1 MKIYKVL
8 PDLSKKRQMHLWH
21 TALRSQWSAE
31 DLDWSK
37 PVGLGRNGMKDQ
49 LAKVMTP
56 VLIGEQS
63 ALYSVSGLIPV
74 LGSRSE
80 VESQFYLTTWAVDE
94 ARHTELFARMFRRID
109 REPMSI
115 RRLPEGYLFQ
125 SAIASSEP
133 AEWLSGVLVSEVMA
147 TKIMEEFRRLDLD
160 PVLSEIADGI
170 LDDEA
175 RHLGFN
181 HIYLEDRF
189 ASLYRKDAGNGDDAA
204 GGGTAGDA
212 GTAAGAGIAG
222 DAGNGVEGGGG
233 VSADGAGEGDALLA
247 RLHRRIDLVMGRLP
261 PVFERLSREFD
272 DLGVERDRLLFD
284 VEREV
289 RRRLDRSAKA
299 GLRVA
304 GLEAEGRPQTFLPVR
319 GPSGPLPPKAARST
333 RRPSGR
339 RP

>member
-8 PDLSKKRQMHLWH
+8 PDLSKERQMRLWH

-37 PVGLGRNGMKDQ
+37 PLRLGRNGMKDK

-115 RRLPEGYLFQ
+115 RKLPEGYLFQ
-125 SAIASSEP
+125 SAIVSGEP

-147 TKIMEEFRRLDLD
+147 TKIMEEFCRLDLD
-160 PVLSEIADGI
+160 PVLSDIADGI

-181 HIYLEDRF
+181 HIYLEERF
-189 ASLYRKDAGNGDDAA
+189 ASLYSRDAAAGADGEGALQGRRPDANAPGKDAGDGAA
-204 GGGTAGDA
+204 
-212 GTAAGAGIAG
+212 TAAG
-222 DAGNGVEGGGG
+222 EG
-233 VSADGAGEGDALLA
+233 AALLE
-247 RLHRRIDLVMGRLP
+247 RLHRRIDLVLGKLP
-261 PVFERLSREFD
+261 PVFERLAREFD
-272 DLGVERDRLLFD
+272 DLGVERNRLLFE
-284 VEREV
+284 VEGEV
-289 RRRLDRSAKA
+289 HRRLDRSAKA
-299 GLRVA
+299 GRRVA
-304 GLEAEGRPQTFLPVR
+304 RLKVDGRPSRPVI
-319 GPSGPLPPKAARST
+319 AA
-333 RRPSGR
+333 G
-339 RP
+339 